1 MRPKLI
7 ILSYLSK
14 SGYYP
19 TIKKNARQ
27 MDTANGFTAKNTSQS
42 IKVEK
47 NITNIHHSFIHQHV
61 QFATVQFLHFYFH
74 KNYCK
79 KN

>member
-1 MRPKLI
+1 M
-7 ILSYLSK
+7 ILSYLSQ

-42 IKVEK
+42 IEVEK
-47 NITNIHHSFIHQHV
+47 KYH
-61 QFATVQFLHFYFH
+61 
-74 KNYCK
+74 
-79 KN
+79 